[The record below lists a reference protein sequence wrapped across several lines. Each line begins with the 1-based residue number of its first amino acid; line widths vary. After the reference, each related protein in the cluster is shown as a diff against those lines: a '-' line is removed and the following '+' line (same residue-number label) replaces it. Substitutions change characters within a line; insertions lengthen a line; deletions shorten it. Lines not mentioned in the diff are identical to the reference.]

1 MPIFNIVDLWSCYV
15 FLWSSLTFFWSRRL
29 NNLPGTWQQLFICL
43 LFQVLL
49 LLVWVPGL
57 ALSEEGDDTTISPAE
72 QLFTPSVSATCRAGI
87 MTIR

>member
-1 MPIFNIVDLWSCYV
+1 
-15 FLWSSLTFFWSRRL
+15 
-29 NNLPGTWQQLFICL
+29 LFS
-43 LFQVLL
+43 FQVLL
-49 LLVWVPGL
+49 LLVWLPGL